1 MIHFIAL
8 VGAGVA
14 AGVLSTV
21 VGLASLVSY
30 PALLLFGLPP
40 VAANVTNTV
49 ALVATGVGAVA
60 GSRTE
65 LAGQGRLVVRLC
77 GVSALGGAAGAL
89 LLLSTPARLF
99 EVVVPGLIAGA
110 SVLVLL
116 GPCLRRAPAAPSGDR
131 PTPSAGD
138 APPRGRARGYLAV
151 APVGLYGGYFG
162 AAAGVLM
169 LAILTLMLPDQPL
182 TRTNAAKNAAIGA
195 ANIAASVI
203 FAATGPVRWT
213 AAAALAI
220 GSLIGGWAGPALV
233 RRLPAGPLRLLI
245 ALGGLGLAVKLA
257 LDAGLP

>member
-1 MIHFIAL
+1 MIHFMAL

-40 VAANVTNTV
+40 IAANVTNTV
-49 ALVATGVGAVA
+49 ALVATGIGAVA
-60 GSRTE
+60 GSRDE
-65 LAGQGRLVVRLC
+65 LAGQGRLVMWLC

-89 LLLSTPARLF
+89 LLLGTPARLF
-99 EVVVPGLIAGA
+99 EVVVPALIAGA

-116 GPCLRRAPAAPSGDR
+116 GPRLRRAPATPSGAATG
-131 PTPSAGD
+131 P
-138 APPRGRARGYLAV
+138 APGKRYLAV
-151 APVGLYGGYFG
+151 APIGVYGGYFG

-169 LAILTLMLPDQPL
+169 LAVLTLLLAGQPL
-182 TRTNAAKNAAIGA
+182 ARTNAAKNATIGA
-195 ANIAASVI
+195 ANVAASAI
-203 FAATGPVRWT
+203 FAFTGPVRWK

-220 GSLIGGWAGPALV
+220 GSLIGGWIGPAVV
-233 RRLPAGPLRLLI
+233 RRLPTGPLRVLI

-257 LDAGLP
+257 LDAGLPYQIDR